1 MVSFYGTGYAG
12 LLLYITR
19 KQTAVNGRI
28 YGYTAYHKSKK
39 VTSEG
44 RVYFGTDPEWR
55 GILLCSDTPEHPF
68 LCPLPSTLPCVGG
81 KVQFQ
86 LHETLPLHPQLGRF
100 YCNPETPT
108 RQSAQVSELDC
119 WMKARSFS
127 FDL

>member
-68 LCPLPSTLPCVGG
+68 LCPLPSTLPRVGG

-86 LHETLPLHPQLGRF
+86 LGLYAVTVSTAQRHPYDGYR
-100 YCNPETPT
+100 T
-108 RQSAQVSELDC
+108 RTVVT
-119 WMKARSFS
+119 
-127 FDL
+127 